1 MFAGSLF
8 ARIIAPAAFMILPVT
23 AGAQDEIARQSATDP
38 PNTWTLSGGLG
49 STKAWNLVGV
59 TKEYLLGANTALFV
73 AAGLGEM
80 ILGAGVAFYS
90 NREGNG
96 VVVSAVAG
104 TGVQAALTYEWKLG
118 GTDFLAVGAS
128 YIRVFGFSDV
138 HHPQVAPVVS
148 YETRF

>member
-1 MFAGSLF
+1 
-8 ARIIAPAAFMILPVT
+8 MILPVMALAQDGT
-23 AGAQDEIARQSATDP
+23 AGQPAADP

-59 TKEYLLGANTALFV
+59 TKEFLMGANTSLFV

-90 NREGNG
+90 DREGNG

-104 TGVQAALTYEWKLG
+104 TGVQAALTYQWKLG
-118 GTDFLAVGAS
+118 GTDYLAVGAS

-138 HHPQVAPVVS
+138 HHPQVAPVIS